1 MGRRTLPADT
11 GLARNERRI
20 EMRRILKATAVA
32 GAFVL
37 ITAAPAL
44 AWHITVQGSAIC
56 DEASGNYVI
65 TWTIGNW
72 NASHPANV
80 TASSTTGGSYSGS
93 VGNSA
98 SFQEVV
104 PGTTTSSTLTAN
116 ATWSGSNET
125 DSKSASVSTGGD
137 CRAPEPEPTPEP
149 TETPTPE
156 PPESPNP
163 QPSESPNP
171 EPTESPPPS
180 TTPPPAET
188 QPVDSEKETEV
199 QSASAG
205 AGPKPGPNVGGQAGG
220 GAAAARGEL
229 AFTGS
234 RASVPLLISVMAMLL
249 VVGVALLWLDRRRI
263 AGRPL

>member
-1 MGRRTLPADT
+1 
-11 GLARNERRI
+11 
-20 EMRRILKATAVA
+20 MRRILKATAVA

-37 ITAAPAL
+37 ATAAPAL

-56 DEASGNYVI
+56 DEPSGNYVI

-80 TASSTTGGSYSGS
+80 TASSTTGGSYAGS
-93 VGNSA
+93 VGSSA

-116 ATWSGSNET
+116 ATWSGSRET

-137 CRAPEPEPTPEP
+137 CQAPEPEPTPEP

-156 PPESPNP
+156 PTESPSP
-163 QPSESPNP
+163 QPSDSPNP
-171 EPTESPPPS
+171 EPTQSPPPPS
-180 TTPPPAET
+180 TTSPPAGT
-188 QPVDSEKETEV
+188 QPVDTGGETEV
-199 QSASAG
+199 QSASA
-205 AGPKPGPNVGGQAGG
+205 APKPKPKPGPNVGGQAEAGPT
-220 GAAAARGEL
+220 AARGEL

-234 RASVPLLISVMAMLL
+234 RASVPLLFSVMAVLL
-249 VVGVALLWLDRRRI
+249 IVGVGLLWLGRRRI
-263 AGRPL
+263 TGRPL